1 LTSESFVQ
9 PIRKWI
15 ETLVIAHNLCP
26 FAKKE
31 FIQNRIRY
39 CSVEA
44 QTTAAMLEAFVAEM
58 LYLQSNSATE
68 TSLLI
73 FPETLSDFED
83 YLDFVDLCQQ
93 LLELQGFLGVFQLAS
108 FHPDYCFADVSA
120 ADPSNYTNRAP
131 FPLLHLLREAS
142 IEKAVAHYEGAENI
156 PNLNIQTMRRV
167 GATKLQ
173 LLLAHCS
180 IP

>member
-1 LTSESFVQ
+1 
-9 PIRKWI
+9 
-15 ETLVIAHNLCP
+15 
-26 FAKKE
+26 
-31 FIQNRIRY
+31 
-39 CSVEA
+39 
-44 QTTAAMLEAFVAEM
+44 MLEAFVAEM

-180 IP
+180 TP